1 YFRSNIYEAW
11 ARLSQFANDNNTVW
25 GFFSDT
31 TRFDSVEKDEYPALL
46 NMIALPQLEVDSQK
60 EQYSAKA
67 MLPKLLQTESDIK
80 IKTESYLT
88 AIVDITSVTPKTGH
102 SPSNMLDI
110 GNRKKAILGYPLKA
124 RTQEINSDNGD
135 LIKEK
140 DITIEKSDIEEALYE
155 MIMSFANY
163 LVESDLMSNFEEA
176 YKYVVSS
183 FISESDRQ
191 SYVTVYTRVRLEG
204 DTVSLPNTLVS
215 DKISVK
221 ATELEEN
228 YDKLFYNDKKAVR
241 KISDLEIFAKAD
253 IVKFREK
260 LISKL
265 NVKDK
270 PNLETLDDEGIK
282 KFINECVF
290 DMAIGE
296 RLRYWSD
303 LSRSKDGY
311 YGKKLRV
318 KEIIF

>member
-1 YFRSNIYEAW
+1 
-11 ARLSQFANDNNTVW
+11 
-25 GFFSDT
+25 
-31 TRFDSVEKDEYPALL
+31 
-46 NMIALPQLEVDSQK
+46 
-60 EQYSAKA
+60 
-67 MLPKLLQTESDIK
+67 
-80 IKTESYLT
+80 
-88 AIVDITSVTPKTGH
+88 
-102 SPSNMLDI
+102 
-110 GNRKKAILGYPLKA
+110 
-124 RTQEINSDNGD
+124 
-135 LIKEK
+135 
-140 DITIEKSDIEEALYE
+140 
-155 MIMSFANY
+155 MSFANY

-270 PNLETLDDEGIK
+270 
-282 KFINECVF
+282 
-290 DMAIGE
+290 
-296 RLRYWSD
+296 
-303 LSRSKDGY
+303 
-311 YGKKLRV
+311 
-318 KEIIF
+318 

>member
-60 EQYSAKA
+60 EQYSAKV
-67 MLPKLLQTESDIK
+67 MLPKLLHSNSDIEIK
-80 IKTESYLT
+80 IECYIT
-88 AIVDITSVTPKTGH
+88 ALVYWGLRDSFSF
-102 SPSNMLDI
+102 SPSENFE
-110 GNRKKAILGYPLKA
+110 NRYVIGYPLKVA
-124 RTQEINSDNGD
+124 TKALYTDDGE

-140 DITIEKSDIEEALYE
+140 DFVIEKSEFEQALYD
-155 MIMSFANY
+155 MVMSFANY
-163 LVESDLMSNFEEA
+163 LVDTKQKPSFEEA
-176 YKYVVSS
+176 YKDVVSS
-183 FISESDRQ
+183 FTPESSRE
-191 SYVTVYTRVRLEG
+191 SFVTVYSRVRLEG
-204 DTVSLPNTLVS
+204 DTLSLPNTLVS

-221 ATELEEN
+221 ATELEEK

-270 PNLETLDDEGIK
+270 PNLESLDDAGIK